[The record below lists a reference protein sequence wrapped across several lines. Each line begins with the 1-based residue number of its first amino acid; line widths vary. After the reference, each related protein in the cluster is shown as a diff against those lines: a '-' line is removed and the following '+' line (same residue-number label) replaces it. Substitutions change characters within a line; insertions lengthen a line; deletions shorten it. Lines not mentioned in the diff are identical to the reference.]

1 MKTITVE
8 IDDDVHRLLRQSL
21 SVSFLAGNGSS
32 ITEQAMRKIM
42 RAIEDGEGYVKLR
55 RKHGS

>member
-21 SVSFLAGNGSS
+21 SVSFLADNGSS
-32 ITEQAMRKIM
+32 ISEQAMREIM